1 VPEQIDALLR
11 SLNDENVQSPERE
24 LLLREILTRI
34 VELSKIDSN
43 AADLRIALTALN
55 ELLEASTLFSSWRD
69 QPKVTVF
76 GSARTKSDNPL
87 YEMARAFGEAIA
99 ARGWMMVSGAGP
111 GIMEASSKGS
121 GRSNT
126 LGVNIELP
134 FEQGANEFIDVDKMH
149 VAISFFFTRKVALTR
164 ASQAFVAFPGG
175 VGTMDELFEILTLVH
190 TGKTDPAPIVLVDL
204 PKGTF
209 WKRWL
214 DFMDVLVRD
223 AYIDEVDIALIS
235 LCTSIDGAIDEIEHF
250 YRNYE
255 SITVENG
262 RARMMLRHAPDQA
275 RLADLSQRFPSFA
288 TEQGFRVRDDAL
300 TFDFDGRNYVTLRLL
315 INEVNEWPV
324 SA

>member
-1 VPEQIDALLR
+1 MPEQIDALLR

-149 VAISFFFTRKVALTR
+149 VAMSFFFTRKVALTR

-288 TEQGFRVRDDAL
+288 TEQGFRVQDDAL

>member
-1 VPEQIDALLR
+1 MSEEIDALLR
-11 SLNDENVQSPERE
+11 SLSDANAQSPERE
-24 LLLREILTRI
+24 VLLRELITRI
-34 VELSKIDSN
+34 VELSKFESN
-43 AADLRIALTALN
+43 APDLRIALTALN

-76 GSARTKSDNPL
+76 GSARTKSDSPL

-134 FEQGANEFIDVDKMH
+134 FEQGANQYIDVDKMH
-149 VAISFFFTRKVALTR
+149 VAMSFFFTRKVALTR

-190 TGKTDPAPIVLVDL
+190 TGKTDPAPIVLLDV
-204 PKGTF
+204 PGGFF
-209 WKRWL
+209 WTRWL
-214 DFMDVLVRD
+214 EFMHVLVDD
-223 AYIDEVDIALIS
+223 AYIDDVDVALIR

-255 SITVENG
+255 SLAVEDG
-262 RARMMLRHAPDQA
+262 RARMTLHHVPDERQ
-275 RLADLSQRFPSFA
+275 LAELTKKFPSFA
-288 TEQGFRVRDDAL
+288 TSRGFRVEGDAL
-300 TFDFDGRNYVTLRLL
+300 VFDFDGRNYVTLRLL
-315 INEVNEWPV
+315 IDEVNDWT
-324 SA
+324 SSR

>member
-149 VAISFFFTRKVALTR
+149 VAMSFFFTRKVALTR

-288 TEQGFRVRDDAL
+288 TEQGFRVQDDAL

>member
-1 VPEQIDALLR
+1 
-11 SLNDENVQSPERE
+11 
-24 LLLREILTRI
+24 
-34 VELSKIDSN
+34 
-43 AADLRIALTALN
+43 LRIALTALN

-149 VAISFFFTRKVALTR
+149 VAMSFFFTRKVALTR

-288 TEQGFRVRDDAL
+288 TEQGFRVQDDAL

>member
-76 GSARTKSDNPL
+76 GSARTKPDNPL

-149 VAISFFFTRKVALTR
+149 VAMSFFFTRKVALTR

-288 TEQGFRVRDDAL
+288 TEQGFRVQDDAL

>member
-1 VPEQIDALLR
+1 MPEQIDALLR

-76 GSARTKSDNPL
+76 GSARTKPDNPL

-149 VAISFFFTRKVALTR
+149 VAMSFFFTRKVALTR

-288 TEQGFRVRDDAL
+288 TEQGFRVQDDAL

>member
-1 VPEQIDALLR
+1 
-11 SLNDENVQSPERE
+11 LNDENVQSPERE

-149 VAISFFFTRKVALTR
+149 VAMSFFFTRKVALTR

-288 TEQGFRVRDDAL
+288 TEQGFRVQDDAL